1 MRDDTS
7 EGTPTLYGI
16 GIGPGDP
23 ELITL
28 KGLSLI
34 EKVTREGGTVF
45 VPAGKLVDGS
55 LAKEIVR
62 RTGTETSNWRELEF
76 PMTTDT
82 ADLEARWREAAETIT
97 AVLCGPADSA
107 RSGAAGTAGA
117 GSAAFLTLGDPS
129 VFSTWIYLR
138 RQMEILHP
146 EIRCLTVP
154 GIQTMNAAAA
164 LLELPLVEGK
174 EKLAFL
180 PAPDDPEELD
190 SLLPHFDTIVLYKIG
205 KRFPGMRSYLER
217 KGFSQRAWYVERLG
231 LPGEVAVRGMGSLPD
246 TASGYLS
253 TIILKTGG
261 PV

>member
-7 EGTPTLYGI
+7 EGKPVLYGI

-34 EKVTREGGTVF
+34 ETVTREGGTVF

-62 RTGTETSNWRELEF
+62 RTGAETSNWRELEF

-82 ADLEARWREAAETIT
+82 ADLEARWREAAGTI
-97 AVLCGPADSA
+97 AGVLGPA
-107 RSGAAGTAGA
+107 GAS
-117 GSAAFLTLGDPS
+117 SAAFLTLGDPS

-138 RQMEILHP
+138 RQMELVYP
-146 EIRCLTVP
+146 EIRCVTVP

-180 PAPDDPEELD
+180 PAPDDPQELD
-190 SLLPHFDTIVLYKIG
+190 PLFSLFDTIVLYKIG
-205 KRFPGMRSYLER
+205 RRFPGLRSYLDA
-217 KGFSQRAWYVERLG
+217 KGLGERAWYVERLG
-231 LPGEVAVRGMGSLPD
+231 LPGEVAVKGMSSLPD

-253 TIILKTGG
+253 TIIMKTGG
-261 PV
+261 MS

>member
-7 EGTPTLYGI
+7 EGTPILYGI

-62 RTGTETSNWRELEF
+62 RMGTETSNWRELEF

-82 ADLEARWREAAETIT
+82 ADLEARWREAADTI
-97 AVLCGPADSA
+97 ADVLVGPADSQRA
-107 RSGAAGTAGA
+107 GPAGTAGV
-117 GSAAFLTLGDPS
+117 GGAAFLTLGDPS

-146 EIRCLTVP
+146 KIRCLTVP

-174 EKLAFL
+174 ENLAFL
-180 PAPDDPEELD
+180 PAPDDPEELNF
-190 SLLPHFDTIVLYKIG
+190 LLPHFDTIVLYKIG
-205 KRFPGMRSYLER
+205 K
-217 KGFSQRAWYVERLG
+217 
-231 LPGEVAVRGMGSLPD
+231 
-246 TASGYLS
+246 
-253 TIILKTGG
+253 
-261 PV
+261 